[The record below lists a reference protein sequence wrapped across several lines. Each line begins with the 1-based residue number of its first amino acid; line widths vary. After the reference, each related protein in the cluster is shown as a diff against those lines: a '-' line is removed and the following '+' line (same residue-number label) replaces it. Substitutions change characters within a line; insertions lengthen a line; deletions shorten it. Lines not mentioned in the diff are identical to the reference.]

1 MGGIID
7 KITRFYQMR
16 SEALGIVVG
25 NTGKALRE
33 MEREKKDNEETEK
46 LQSFAKNLTRDVND
60 MLTRF
65 YSRKERKEKRYQR
78 LSDEEVTALVDFAN
92 FTRILAVSVSSLLNR
107 LRKNETFEEKLDEE
121 IKRLET
127 YVKKRIKE
135 FDEVLE
141 DALTGRGRMFIKR
154 LVKRLGNVVR
164 GVAKPSKGER
174 LVMKSQD
181 EMEGVCQR
189 RSPAKLVILESPE
202 VQRRDSR
209 QLWGNHLRIQK
220 RN

>member
-7 KITRFYQMR
+7 KIIRFYQMR

-25 NTGKALRE
+25 NTEKALVE
-33 MEREKKDNEETEK
+33 TERERKANEETEK
-46 LQSFAKNLTRDVND
+46 LQNFAKNMTWDVNN

-78 LSDEEVTALVDFAN
+78 LSDEEVNALVDFAN
-92 FTRILAVSVSSLLNR
+92 FTRVLAVSVSSLLSR

-121 IKRLET
+121 IKRFEI

-154 LVKRLGNVVR
+154 LAKRLGNVVR
-164 GVAKPSKGER
+164 GVHRQRIGATWIDSGTPVFDGKGQMIEIRGTIADVPER
-174 LVMKSQD
+174 NRAENMKS
-181 EMEGVCQR
+181 
-189 RSPAKLVILESPE
+189 SAESE
-202 VQRRDSR
+202 TCKSQ
-209 QLWGNHLRIQK
+209 
-220 RN
+220 